1 MEPMED
7 IYRRHARTVY
17 KFLLSL
23 CGDADLAEELTQE
36 TFYQAIRSIDRFD
49 GRCKLSVWLCQIAKH
64 LWYQHLRKRKRE
76 VPLPDEP
83 PELPI
88 PSAEE
93 GLLEQEGRLELL
105 RKIHALPEQQREV
118 VYLRSFGGL
127 TFREIG
133 DVLGKTENWA
143 RVTFYRGKEQLRKGG
158 TSHEI

>member
-118 VYLRSFGGL
+118 VYLRSFCGL